1 MSSELWGLIV
11 NSVVIGVGATIAM
24 DLLAIILQQL
34 MGIAPLNY
42 ALVGRWLAHIGKGVF
57 RHDNIATAKPV
68 TAELI
73 VGWAAH
79 YLIGVVF
86 AAALIMFIGNE
97 WISVPSVIPAIVFGI
112 LTVGF
117 PFFIMQPGMG
127 FGIAA
132 SKAPKPNVARFRSLL
147 THFIFGLGLY
157 FAATLNSLFLMH

>member
-1 MSSELWGLIV
+1 MSSELLDLIV
-11 NSVVIGVGATIAM
+11 NSVVVGVGATIVM
-24 DLLAIILQQL
+24 DFWALILQRL
-34 MGIAPLNY
+34 MGIPPLNY
-42 ALVGRWLAHIGKGVF
+42 ALVGRWLANISKGVF

-68 TAELI
+68 TAEVA

-79 YLIGVVF
+79 YLIGVLF
-86 AAALIMFIGNE
+86 AVALIMFAGNE

-117 PFFIMQPGMG
+117 PFFIMQPCMG

-157 FAATLNSLFLMH
+157 FSATLNSLF

>member
-1 MSSELWGLIV
+1 MSSELLDLIV
-11 NSVVIGVGATIAM
+11 NSVVVGVGATIVM
-24 DLLAIILQQL
+24 DFWALILQRF

-42 ALVGRWLAHIGKGVF
+42 ALVGRWLTHIGKGVL
-57 RHDNIATAKPV
+57 RHNNIATAKPV
-68 TAELI
+68 TAELV

-86 AAALIMFIGNE
+86 AAALIMLVGNE
-97 WISVPSVIPAIVFGI
+97 WVSAPSVIPAIVFGI

-132 SKAPKPNVARFRSLL
+132 SKSPKPNVARFRSLL

-157 FAATLNSLFLMH
+157 FSATLNSLFLMH

>member
-1 MSSELWGLIV
+1 MNNELLDLIV
-11 NSVVIGVGATIAM
+11 NSVALGVGATIVM
-24 DLLAIILQQL
+24 DFWAFILQRL
-34 MGIAPLNY
+34 MGIAPFNY

-68 TAELI
+68 TAELVI
-73 VGWAAH
+73 GWVAH
-79 YLIGVVF
+79 YSIGVVF
-86 AAALIMFIGNE
+86 AAALIMLVGNE
-97 WISVPSVIPAIVFGI
+97 WISAPSVIPAIIFGI

-132 SKAPKPNVARFRSLL
+132 SKSPKPNVARFRSLL

-157 FAATLNSLFLMH
+157 FSATLNSLFLMH

>member
-42 ALVGRWLAHIGKGVF
+42 ALVGRWLAYIGKGVF

-117 PFFIMQPGMG
+117 PFFIMQPGMC